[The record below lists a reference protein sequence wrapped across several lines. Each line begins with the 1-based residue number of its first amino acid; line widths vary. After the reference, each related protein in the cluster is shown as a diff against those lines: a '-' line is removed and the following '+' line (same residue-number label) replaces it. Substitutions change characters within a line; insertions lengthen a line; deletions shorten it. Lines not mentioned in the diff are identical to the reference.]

1 VLKLWFLN
9 CRGGSIFLVDIG
21 GLGGGGHD
29 WTTDWW
35 DGGGT
40 TRVMGDITPGNLGW
54 TWAVG
59 VGGAAR

>member
-1 VLKLWFLN
+1 
-9 CRGGSIFLVDIG
+9 VDIG

-29 WTTDWW
+29 WATDWW

-40 TRVMGDITPGNLGW
+40 TRAMGDITPGNLGW
-54 TWAVG
+54 TSAVG